1 VPLLMIPFDAT
12 KPEFCPI
19 YDEIAALP
27 DLEPD
32 AHLDTIVFAFEADKK
47 IGPHISAAQV

>member
-1 VPLLMIPFDAT
+1 V
-12 KPEFCPI
+12 PI

-27 DLEPD
+27 DLEPG
-32 AHLDTIVFAFEADKK
+32 ARLDQDRVFRVEADKK